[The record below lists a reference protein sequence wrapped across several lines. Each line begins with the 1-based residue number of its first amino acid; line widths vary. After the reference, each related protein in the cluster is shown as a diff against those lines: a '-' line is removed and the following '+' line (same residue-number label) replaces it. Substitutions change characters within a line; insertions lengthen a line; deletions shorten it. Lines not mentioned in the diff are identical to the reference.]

1 MDDQA
6 ASLRRKVE
14 MNSQPR
20 EAKTVSII
28 SGKGGV
34 GKSNIALNISLE
46 LLNQD
51 KKVILFDLDVGMG
64 NINILLGLQPKNSI
78 VDLLNE
84 KLSIF
89 DIMEQGPRNL
99 SYIAGGSGL
108 SGFFTLDDSKKNY
121 FFEQY
126 NELIHLYDYIIF
138 DMGAGVT
145 EDSLFFILASDECI
159 VITTPEPTSI
169 TDAYSMIKQVVTNGY
184 DMPIHVILNR
194 ARSQKEGMQ
203 ALKRFQQVVTQF
215 LQIHINLMGIIPED
229 QIVSEAV
236 RKQTPYVIL
245 NEKSRAAKAMR
256 ELTTNY
262 IKSTKEMNRIRT
274 NSFIQRL
281 KKIIVR

>member
-20 EAKTVSII
+20 EAKTISII

-46 LLNQD
+46 LMNQD

-64 NINILLGLQPKNSI
+64 NINILLGLQPRKSI

-84 KLSIF
+84 ELSIF
-89 DIMEQGPRNL
+89 DIIEQGPRNL
-99 SYIAGGSGL
+99 SYIAGGTGL
-108 SGFFTLDDSKKNY
+108 SSFFTLDAPKKNH

-126 NELIHLYDYIIF
+126 NELVHLYDYIIF

-145 EDSLFFILASDECI
+145 VDSLFFILASDECI

-245 NEKSRAAKAMR
+245 NEKSRAARAIR
-256 ELTTNY
+256 ELTINY
-262 IKSTKEMNRIRT
+262 IKSTKQMNNIRT
-274 NSFIQRL
+274 FSFIQRL
-281 KKIIVR
+281 KKFIVR

>member
-64 NINILLGLQPKNSI
+64 NINILLGLQPRKSI

-84 KLSIF
+84 ELSIF

-108 SGFFTLDDSKKNY
+108 SGFFTLDDSKKNH

-126 NELIHLYDYIIF
+126 NELVHLYDYIIF

-184 DMPIHVILNR
+184 NMPIHVILNR

-215 LQIHINLMGIIPED
+215 LQIHINLLGIIPED

-262 IKSTKEMNRIRT
+262 MKSTKEMNSIGT